1 MKKIFIILSFILS
14 LDSLALN
21 CNNAT
26 RKVIFDEDTKGIVLI
41 VHGLNLSPEKMETL
55 GNYYKSQSL
64 SPLYVKLTGH
74 TENSKWDQVNKD
86 RWIKDFYLPLCQAYL
101 NSKELKV
108 PMYALGYSLGAVV
121 IQNSIE
127 KFNAPFKS
135 VTYIAP
141 AFKTRWYTSF
151 INILFKVG
159 FEFSLPSGNFVEYR
173 AKPNTGLKAYKAM
186 YEIEKQLEYKDS
198 ISKLILMDKRDE
210 LIDFY
215 STQTL
220 CENSKNCKFV
230 EISSRPTRN
239 EKSIYHLA
247 IDPATLGQKAWKK
260 LTSKIGLSL

>member
-1 MKKIFIILSFILS
+1 MKKILISLLLILSTQTY
-14 LDSLALN
+14 ALN

-41 VHGLNLSPEKMETL
+41 VHGLNLNPEKMETL

-74 TENSKWDQVNKD
+74 TKNSNWDQVDKD
-86 RWIKDFYLPLCQAYL
+86 RWIKDFYLPLCQAHL

-108 PMYALGYSLGAVV
+108 PMYAIGYSLGAVV
-121 IQNSIE
+121 IQNAIE
-127 KFNAPFKS
+127 KFKAPFKS

-151 INILFKVG
+151 INILFKLG
-159 FEFSLPSGNFVEYR
+159 FEFNLPSGNFVEYR
-173 AKPNTGLKAYKAM
+173 AKANTGLKAYKAM
-186 YEIEKQLEYKDS
+186 WEIEQSLEYKDT
-198 ISKLILMDKRDE
+198 IPKLVMMDKRDE
-210 LIDFY
+210 LVDFY
-215 STQTL
+215 STREL
-220 CENSKNCKFV
+220 CQSWKGCKFV
-230 EISSRPTRN
+230 EISSKPTKN

-247 IDPATLGQKAWKK
+247 IDPATLGQKTWKK